1 MRLGSDIK
9 AVKSEIEGPKQ
20 KNTNSLNQ
28 QFTNSINP
36 KSNIRNPKSKYMSLI
51 NQIDQDIKQAM
62 LAKQADRLRGLR
74 AIKSALLLAR
84 TEKGAAEDL
93 THEAEIKVLQKLVKQ
108 RKESA
113 EIYKTQNREDL
124 YQIEMDEMKVIEPY
138 LPQQMTRFEIEGYL
152 EEVISRIGATSV
164 SDMGKVMGIANKEL
178 AGQADGRTMS
188 EVVKQLLG

>member
-1 MRLGSDIK
+1 M
-9 AVKSEIEGPKQ
+9 
-20 KNTNSLNQ
+20 
-28 QFTNSINP
+28 
-36 KSNIRNPKSKYMSLI
+36 LI

-62 LAKQADRLRGLR
+62 LAKQQDRLRGLR
-74 AIKSALLLAR
+74 AIKSALLLAK

-93 THEAEIKVLQKLVKQ
+93 TPEAEIKVLQKLVKQ

-124 YQIEMDEMKVIEPY
+124 YEIEMEEMKVIEPY
-138 LPQQMTRFEIEGYL
+138 LPQQMSRFEIEGYL
-152 EEVISRIGATSV
+152 QEVISRIGATSV

-178 AGQADGRTMS
+178 AGQADGKTIS